1 MPDIRLFDGL
11 NAGIERVLDFRL
23 AQHELVAGN
32 LANSDTPGYLAREMP
47 FGEVLGRVMEE
58 ATSGARELPSV
69 SEAEH
74 VEREADVNDR
84 DGNSVDPEHES
95 VTLASNLV
103 WYNALTSGVS
113 RRLALLRF
121 AASDG
126 RG

>member
-1 MPDIRLFDGL
+1 MPGLQLFDGV
-11 NAGIERVLDFRL
+11 NAGIERVLDLRL

-47 FGEVLGRVMEE
+47 FGELLGKVMSAASEG
-58 ATSGARELPSV
+58 SELPTLDD
-69 SEAEH
+69 AEMIQ
-74 VEREADVNDR
+74 RPADPQDR
-84 DGNSVDPEHES
+84 DGNSVNPEHEA
-95 VTLASNLV
+95 VTLAENLV
-103 WYNALTSGVS
+103 WYNALSTGVS